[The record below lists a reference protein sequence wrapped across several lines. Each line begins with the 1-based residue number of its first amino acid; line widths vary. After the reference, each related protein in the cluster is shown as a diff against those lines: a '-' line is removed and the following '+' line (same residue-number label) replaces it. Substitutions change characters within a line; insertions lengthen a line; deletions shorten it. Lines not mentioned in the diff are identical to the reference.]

1 MYSSNQNGLKKD
13 SIKHYRILDKIGKG
27 SFSTVYSGYDT
38 LKKESVAIK
47 KIKLQGLKPRLLQ
60 YFENEI
66 EIMKSCDHVNII
78 RLYDVIHSKKYIFL
92 ILEYCSKGDL
102 SKHLHHKKH
111 DEDTVRK
118 YMKHLCNGLLYLQKK
133 NIIHRD
139 LKPQNILIH
148 EDGILKIID
157 FGFAKYSMQEDLST
171 TMCGSPLYMAPEIL
185 YNKEYSKKADLW
197 SLGIIMFEMIT
208 GYPPFKAHSLQE
220 LISLMKDN
228 PIPLISNISPEG
240 QQLLCD
246 LLQKEEIN
254 RIDWTD
260 IKNHCWF
267 HPELN
272 LEFDEIFEMDFSDN
286 NYKSSNSI
294 IDSIASSFNSITNNI
309 STTTSTS
316 TSMTINTDIKK
327 DTNISKGE
335 KSISSN
341 NSEFL
346 TETNND
352 FIMIPTIEKIPP
364 EKPVPNSWNQSLSY
378 SYKKLRNSINFIAG
392 SL

>member
-1 MYSSNQNGLKKD
+1 MYSSNQTGLKKD
-13 SIKHYRILDKIGKG
+13 SIKHYRLLDKIGKG

-47 KIKLQGLKPRLLQ
+47 KIKLQGLKPRLLK

-78 RLYDVIHSKKYIFL
+78 RLYDVIRSKKYIFL

-208 GYPPFKAHSLQE
+208 GHPPFKAHSLQE

-228 PIPLISNISPEG
+228 PIPLISYISPEG

-246 LLQKEEIN
+246 LLQKEEAN

-260 IKNHCWF
+260 IKNHSWL

-272 LEFDEIFEMDFSDN
+272 LEFDDIFEMEFVDDN
-286 NYKSSNSI
+286 SKSSSFL
-294 IDSIASSFNSITNNI
+294 DSITSSFNSITNNI
-309 STTTSTS
+309 STHTSTDTKPS
-316 TSMTINTDIKK
+316 TSLNNSDT
-327 DTNISKGE
+327 DTNS
-335 KSISSN
+335 
-341 NSEFL
+341 
-346 TETNND
+346 D
-352 FIMIPTIEKIPP
+352 FILIPTIEKIPP
-364 EKPVPNSWNQSLSY
+364 EKQVPNSWNQSLSY